1 MNPYYIDT
9 LIGFLARLIIRRH
22 RWQMLCNMPNNID
35 QLNTVSSAHPSMIQ
49 LLTTGGSTLKLVGFR
64 LLNFYFAPFADF
76 GARTDRGEWMS
87 LAHLFDAAFC
97 RYYILPIVR

>member
-1 MNPYYIDT
+1 
-9 LIGFLARLIIRRH
+9 
-22 RWQMLCNMPNNID
+22 MLCNMPNNID

-76 GARTDRGEWMS
+76 GVRTDWGEWMS
-87 LAHLFDAAFC
+87 LTPASVSGVFSAVAAFC